1 MNVLILG
8 GGGMLGPYVAK
19 ALAPYHNLR
28 VTDIKRP
35 EGDLPGEFVE
45 VDASSLSQVVDAAE
59 GMDAI
64 INLSVLRYDR
74 QLAFDVSTLG
84 CYNMMQA
91 AVTHNIRRVINTGPH
106 FTFAG
111 RTYER
116 FDYELGPDIPPQ
128 PGTNLYAITKSLGQE
143 ICKIYAEHHDIYVQ
157 MYLFYNFRDPADLRK
172 GERYAPFLISWENAA
187 EVFNLGLNV
196 DLATLPSRCEVFNVF
211 TDMPHA
217 RFRNDKVKRVLGFE
231 PREDVSE
238 TWRI

>member
-1 MNVLILG
+1 
-8 GGGMLGPYVAK
+8 
-19 ALAPYHNLR
+19 
-28 VTDIKRP
+28 
-35 EGDLPGEFVE
+35 
-45 VDASSLSQVVDAAE
+45 
-59 GMDAI
+59 
-64 INLSVLRYDR
+64 
-74 QLAFDVSTLG
+74 
-84 CYNMMQA
+84 
-91 AVTHNIRRVINTGPH
+91 
-106 FTFAG
+106 
-111 RTYER
+111 
-116 FDYELGPDIPPQ
+116 
-128 PGTNLYAITKSLGQE
+128 
-143 ICKIYAEHHDIYVQ
+143 